1 VIWARRG
8 LSLTTCPKS
17 YITAESLALVEEFVV
32 RRRLGA
38 MDLTDL
44 SARQVEAFAVL
55 EKAVISS
62 RNDGQHNAESTF

>member
-55 EKAVISS
+55 EKAVISL